1 MMKQADALRLF
12 GLTNLSIE
20 ADVRRVEVEQKVDFG
35 HRRKRQQS
43 GDEDFYK
50 QFSVK
55 LREEAEAMARHYVIF
70 YCLENSIREL
80 ITARLGELHGETWWD
95 QSVPQSVRENCKKN
109 RDRELA
115 SGITVRSEY
124 MIDYSTFGELGE
136 ILKAN
141 SETFGDMLRDLAGVQ
156 RILSNLNTLRGPI
169 AHCKPLADDEVV
181 RLHLGLSDWF
191 RQMS

>member
-1 MMKQADALRLF
+1 MKRIDAVRLF
-12 GLTNLSIE
+12 GQNNLSIE
-20 ADVRRVEVEQKVDFG
+20 AEVRRIEVEQNVNFG
-35 HRRKRQQS
+35 HRKKGPQNGQ
-43 GDEDFYK
+43 EFYP
-50 QFSVK
+50 QFSIK
-55 LREEAEAMARHYVIF
+55 LREEADAMARHYAIF

-80 ITARLGELHGETWWD
+80 ITARLQELHGEHWWD
-95 QSVPQSVRENCKKN
+95 TAVPQFVRDNSKKN

-115 SGITVRSEY
+115 SGVTVRSEF

-141 SETFGDMLRDLAGVQ
+141 SETFGDMLRDIGAVQ
-156 RILSNLNTLRGPI
+156 RILANLNTLRGPI
-169 AHCKPLADDEVV
+169 AHCKALVGDEVV

>member
-1 MMKQADALRLF
+1 
-12 GLTNLSIE
+12 
-20 ADVRRVEVEQKVDFG
+20 
-35 HRRKRQQS
+35 
-43 GDEDFYK
+43 
-50 QFSVK
+50 
-55 LREEAEAMARHYVIF
+55 
-70 YCLENSIREL
+70 
-80 ITARLGELHGETWWD
+80 
-95 QSVPQSVRENCKKN
+95 
-109 RDRELA
+109 
-115 SGITVRSEY
+115 

-169 AHCKPLADDEVV
+169 AHCKSLADDEVV